1 MSDQG
6 PSKVQD
12 ASRTEGG
19 WLILADDLSGAA
31 DCAVGAARSGL
42 ESVVLWGLQTQA
54 RPEQVVAI
62 DADTRYAPAARA
74 AERQAGLWQL
84 YTGAG
89 APPRR
94 LYKKIDST
102 LRGNFA
108 AEMAALRAA
117 GVAIVASAYV
127 AAGRT
132 VVDGRVLVQGRP
144 LEASEVWAHE
154 GLRGEAHLPTLLEA
168 QGLRCAHLPLSLIRS
183 ALAQRLDD
191 LLRSGQVDAIV
202 CDSET
207 EADLQAIA
215 QATVGL
221 PVYWVGSA
229 GLIAHLPVAADGAGQ
244 GRLFP
249 ARVTV
254 QGAVLTVVGSL
265 SSVSRTQAARLAAQA
280 PVRVVSVAAE
290 LLRVGE
296 THALWP
302 AVAAQVADALG
313 QGHDLLIQTES
324 EAHTGLLHGPALTQA
339 LGRLIG
345 PWADAVGALI
355 ATGGETAHGL
365 LPFLGATGLRIVRE
379 IEAGAPLSLAL
390 GPRAFPVVTKAG
402 AFGHPDTLLHCHTE
416 LAALRP
422 AATPSLSE
430 HSED

>member
-1 MSDQG
+1 MSEQG

-42 ESVVLWGLQTQA
+42 ESVVLWGPQAQA

-108 AEMAALRAA
+108 AEMAALRGA

-132 VVDGRVLVQGRP
+132 VVDGRVLMQGRP

-168 QGLRCAHLPLSLIRS
+168 QGLRCAHLPLSSIRS
-183 ALAQRLDD
+183 VLAQRLDD
-191 LLRSGQVDAIV
+191 LLRSGRVDAIV
-202 CDSET
+202 CDTES
-207 EADLQAIA
+207 EADLAAIA
-215 QATVGL
+215 QATIGL

-229 GLIAHLPVAADGAGQ
+229 GLIAHLPAAGGSAGR
-244 GRLFP
+244 GCPFP
-249 ARVTV
+249 VTV
-254 QGAVLTVVGSL
+254 QGAVLTMVGSL

-296 THALWP
+296 AHALWP

-324 EAHTGLLHGPALTQA
+324 EAHTSLMHGPTLTQA
-339 LGRLIG
+339 LGRLIE
-345 PWADAVGALI
+345 PWAGAVGALI

-422 AATPSLSE
+422 AASPSLSE
-430 HSED
+430 LSED